1 MEGATARSEAED
13 AVGPLPSGEVGENV
27 VRGHN
32 LMAGYVDAPRATAAA
47 FVDGWFRTGDPGC
60 WTRRGTPPPST
71 ARRT

>member
-1 MEGATARSEAED
+1 M
-13 AVGPLPSGEVGENV
+13 GEIV

-47 FVDGWFRTGDPGC
+47 FVDGWFRTGDPGLLDEEGYP
-60 WTRRGTPPPST
+60 TAVDR